1 MPCSFRSEACCGAGG
16 HRWASRTL
24 LSASRCRALATMK
37 SIIRF
42 VSHGRRLVTR
52 DEGIGEKWPA
62 GGHRG
67 VGHLSGMSVTM
78 ASASISTIMAGSTRR
93 PT

>member
-1 MPCSFRSEACCGAGG
+1 MPCSFRSEFCHGGEG

-24 LSASRCRALATMK
+24 LSTSRRRARATMK
-37 SIIRF
+37 SIICLA
-42 VSHGRRLVTR
+42 SHGRRLVTG
-52 DEGIGEKWPA
+52 DEGTGEKWPA